1 MNNDYL
7 IVNKAVLPAFYEMVL
22 KARNLIDNEGMS
34 VSAACKAAD
43 ISRSTFYKYKDYIF
57 YPSKDLGR
65 KAIFA
70 FRANDERGTLWQI
83 LNVLNKHGGSIISVQ
98 GTPIKNI
105 AYITITVDMQE
116 FTGAIDDL
124 LSEFR
129 TLKPVKAVSVLA
141 ID

>member
-70 FRANDERGTLWQI
+70 FRAND
-83 LNVLNKHGGSIISVQ
+83 NVLNKHGGSIISVQ